1 MSHLERIGRYL
12 GLLNILPVHGEVD
25 DKIMFGGGRKMK
37 KLLLVAVLLAFI
49 TAPVSAL
56 AKKPVKVASKG
67 FTEQIILGK
76 IMVNLLKNRGVP
88 VEDRTSLGGTN
99 VNREALEQG
108 QVDVYMEYTG
118 TAWLSLFKKKEV
130 VRDAGDL
137 YKKVQAEDKANHNLV
152 WLTPATFNNTY
163 AIIMKAETADKMGI
177 TSLSEWAAYTK
188 ANPGK
193 MSVSTNA
200 EFYSRADGFKGMME
214 YYGLEF
220 GKDIPDANV
229 MKMET
234 PLAKKA
240 VRDGQALC
248 GMAFATDGEIKDYKL
263 TVLVDDKNYFPIYNP
278 APVIRAEVLE
288 MYPEVKMILGEI
300 GPSLDTGT
308 MTRLNYRVNVN
319 GEKPEAVAKSWLNGV
334 GLIVKK
340 RK

>member
-1 MSHLERIGRYL
+1 
-12 GLLNILPVHGEVD
+12 
-25 DKIMFGGGRKMK
+25 MK
-37 KLLLVAVLLAFI
+37 RLVPFVVLLTLIVYPMSGF
-49 TAPVSAL
+49 
-56 AKKPVKVASKG
+56 AKKPIKVASKG
-67 FTEQIILGK
+67 FTEQVILGK
-76 IMVNLLKNRGVP
+76 MMVALLKDRKIP

-108 QVDVYMEYTG
+108 QIDVYMEYTG
-118 TAWLSLFKKKEV
+118 TAWLSLFKKKEI
-130 VRDAGDL
+130 VRDAMEL
-137 YKKVQAEDKANHNLV
+137 YKKVKAEDAKKNLV
-152 WLTPATFNNTY
+152 WLAPAKFNNTY
-163 AIIMKAETADKMGI
+163 AIIMKSDTADKYGI
-177 TSLSEWAAYTK
+177 SSLSEWAAWTK

-214 YYGLEF
+214 YYGLKF
-220 GKDIPDANV
+220 GEDIPDAKV
-229 MKMET
+229 KKMET

-248 GMAFATDGEIKDYKL
+248 GMAFATDGEIQDFKL
-263 TVLVDDKNYFPIYNP
+263 TVLADDKNYFPIYNP

-288 MYPEVKMILGEI
+288 QYPEVKMILSEI
-300 GPSLDTGT
+300 GASLDTAT

-319 GEKPEAVAKSWLNGV
+319 GEKPEAVAKSWLRGV